1 MRRLLLPFALA
12 GALAACGSE
21 PEAEKQGNMTAEEV
35 ADELSGMKIE
45 PGQWEATNEIIS
57 ASAPGVPAD
66 ALKSM
71 VGQKSTVSN
80 CITPEQAA
88 KPSAN
93 FLAAQQNNNCTYQ
106 DWNMDG
112 GKMTGTMTCEGG
124 GMPGKV
130 IMNMSGDYGPTAY
143 NLDMNMNTTGLP
155 GGMTMTI
162 KAKTTGRR
170 VGECTAT

>member
-1 MRRLLLPFALA
+1 MRSLLLPLALA
-12 GALAACGSE
+12 GALASCGSE
-21 PEAEKQGNMTAEEV
+21 PEADGNMTAEEV
-35 ADELSGMKIE
+35 AEELKDMKIE

-66 ALKSM
+66 TLKSM
-71 VGQKSTVSN
+71 IGQKSTVSN

-88 KPSAN
+88 RPSAN

-106 DWNMDG
+106 DWKMDG

-124 GMPGKV
+124 AMPGKV
-130 IMNMSGDYGPTAY
+130 VMKMSGDYGPTAY
-143 NLDMNMNTTGLP
+143 NLDMDMNTMGLP
-155 GGMTMTI
+155 GGMTMNI